1 MQRALS
7 SKPST
12 TCANPVSYLFFL
24 LAWIVPPI
32 GLLWGFRRPP
42 TGGVGGA
49 RARWAL
55 VLTCLTALVWTTP
68 WDNYLVWRGV
78 WAYGHGRVVGVI
90 GYVPVEEYAFF
101 LLQPLLTGLLLYR
114 ILERVPPVPSPT
126 GGAMRA
132 AKWVVEDNTCVRYT
146 GGAIAALISCF
157 GFYLLEYPGDDGI
170 YLGLIL
176 AWAMPVVAGL
186 WFYAGHHFWAWRR
199 ALLAALVPST
209 LYLWIAD
216 RYAIAH
222 GIWSISNRY
231 SFDLDPLGLPVEE
244 AVFFIVTN
252 VLSLLGA
259 MLFLHGDVIRP
270 FWKRDG

>member
-1 MQRALS
+1 M
-7 SKPST
+7 
-12 TCANPVSYLFFL
+12 SYLAFL
-24 LAWIVPPI
+24 LVWIVPPI
-32 GLLWGFRRPP
+32 VLLAGMRRPP
-42 TGGVGGA
+42 LGGVGGK
-49 RARWAL
+49 RAWWSLA
-55 VLTCLTALVWTTP
+55 LTCVVALVWTTP

-78 WAYGHGRVVGVI
+78 WNYGSGRIVGTI

-114 ILERVPPVPSPT
+114 ILERVPPVPSPA

-132 AKWVVEDNTCVRYT
+132 AKFVVDDVPNTRILGV
-146 GGAIAALISCF
+146 AIAALFSVI
-157 GFYLLEYPGDDGI
+157 GIYLLARPSEDGT

-176 AWAMPVVAGL
+176 AWAMPVIGGL
-186 WFYAGHHFWAWRR
+186 WLYAGHHFWAWRR
-199 ALLAALVPST
+199 ALLGALVPAT
-209 LYLWIAD
+209 VYLWIAD
-216 RYAIAH
+216 GYAIAH

-244 AVFFIVTN
+244 AVFFAVTN
-252 VLSLLGA
+252 VLSVLGT